1 MGRSSDKYWT
11 ATGQDWGRTK
21 NGGRRKAAVII
32 TLPMGDKKKNDSFND
47 LLERLDDD
55 DEQEVGR
62 DLDVF

>member
-1 MGRSSDKYWT
+1 MTS
-11 ATGQDWGRTK
+11 TGQPLDMGTWGRTK

-62 DLDVF
+62 DLDVS

>member
-1 MGRSSDKYWT
+1 
-11 ATGQDWGRTK
+11 
-21 NGGRRKAAVII
+21 
-32 TLPMGDKKKNDSFND
+32 MGDKKKNDSFND